1 MENTNIILEQPY
13 FCGMFNMINL
23 GIVMEVAHTYTHKEL
38 MKKKEDWIG
47 KRTDMYKITNIGP
60 IEKFMADYNFSIDVI
75 VGNDSLKEKDITNA
89 VNYFLS
95 HIEEMEDIAV
105 SSLYQY
111 YTENYTIEY
120 QKAYNNLSK
129 RFGVKNAKEMLDSL
143 SENTFRDFML
153 ASIYNLVITD
163 DGYVGM
169 DISTDWG
176 TTILIYFYDIK
187 RNKQIDIE
195 IEKVR

>member
-1 MENTNIILEQPY
+1 
-13 FCGMFNMINL
+13 
-23 GIVMEVAHTYTHKEL
+23 
-38 MKKKEDWIG
+38 
-47 KRTDMYKITNIGP
+47 MYKITNIGP

-176 TTILIYFYDIK
+176 TTILIYFYDMK
-187 RNKQIDIE
+187 RNKQINTE